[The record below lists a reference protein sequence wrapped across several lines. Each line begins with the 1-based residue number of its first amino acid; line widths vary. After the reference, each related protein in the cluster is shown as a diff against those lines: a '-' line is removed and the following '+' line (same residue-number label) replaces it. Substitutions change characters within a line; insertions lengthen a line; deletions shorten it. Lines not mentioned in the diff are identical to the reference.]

1 LLLIVVGLFSCH
13 EPRRIRAFVASRLG
27 TWTADTQA
35 KSQAIQ
41 AGPHIFVSGQIPA
54 DAEGKL
60 TEGSIADKTKA
71 CCEGVKNILE
81 EAGSSVAKVVKVRFS
96 LLFCYGLRTG
106 H

>member
-1 LLLIVVGLFSCH
+1 LVSIVIGRFSCH
-13 EPRRIRAFVASRLG
+13 EPHRIGARVASQLG
-27 TWTADTQA
+27 PTANTSA

-60 TEGSIADKTKA
+60 TQGSIADKTKA

-81 EAGSSVAKVVKVRFS
+81 EAGSSIAKVVKVRFP
-96 LLFCYGLRTG
+96 LPFYYRLRTV